1 MKKTL
6 IVLLSLCLMGMA
18 VAAAPSEGETAEP
31 EAAPVEEVIDL
42 SGYDDDTLVALLRQV
57 QSEMVARQIEK
68 TAALPAGTYVFG
80 EDLPVGNY
88 FLKKDQ
94 EEQYGFVNLEVAG
107 DEDDKDP
114 RWLYKFIAKEPYE
127 AYITGKE
134 GDMLTIEFP
143 CSLTISAGVVFQ

>member
-1 MKKTL
+1 MRKAL
-6 IVLLSLCLMGMA
+6 IVLLSLCLMGTV
-18 VAAAPSEGETAEP
+18 VA
-31 EAAPVEEVIDL
+31 AAPVEEIIDL
-42 SGYDDDTLVALLRQV
+42 SGYDDDTLVALLDQV
-57 QSEMVARQIEK
+57 QSEIAARQIEK

-80 EDLPVGNY
+80 KDLPVGNY